1 VSWSLLVLGVVIGA
15 NNLAVSL
22 ALGALGQ
29 QSRALRIVAVF
40 GLFEFTVPLI
50 GIALG
55 RELADRFAMAPGW
68 LAPVLLIGM
77 GGWAVVAALRKDID
91 AEALAR
97 RAATWGGLALLAA
110 SLSGDNLLIGLSL
123 GLGQYAP
130 LTLAAVIATCS
141 MLFSWGGLRLGGV
154 LRAAH
159 RRLANV
165 GAGLLLLAAGVA
177 LAGGV
182 L

>member
-1 VSWSLLVLGVVIGA
+1 MSWSLMVLGAAIGA

-29 QSRALRIVAVF
+29 RQRTLRIVAVF

-55 RELADRFAMAPGW
+55 RELAERFLAIPGW
-68 LAPVLLIGM
+68 LAPSLLIGM
-77 GGWAVVAALRKDID
+77 GAWAVVSALRREVD

-97 RAATWGGLALLAA
+97 RAASWTGVMLLAA

-130 LTLAAVIATCS
+130 LTLAAVIAGFS
-141 MLFSWGGLRLGGV
+141 MSFSWFGLRVGSV

-165 GAGLLLLAAGVA
+165 GAGLLLLAAGAA
-177 LAGGV
+177 LAGG
-182 L
+182 LL